1 MGTALWAFCSSFQ
14 MAVGGGVFYQE
25 EGEEG
30 RNVVV
35 LLQQPAA
42 LACLAQ
48 DLAILCEHVRG
59 GCWL

>member
-1 MGTALWAFCSSFQ
+1 MGTALRAFCSSFQ
-14 MAVGGGVFYQE
+14 MAGGGGVFYQE

-30 RNVVV
+30 RNV
-35 LLQQPAA
+35 LQQPAA

-48 DLAILCEHVRG
+48 DLAILCELVHG